1 MKRTWAAAAAAV
13 ALLVY
18 WAARNSEWVDVR
30 IPIPPHGEARTNPF
44 YAAQHFAEQLHVR
57 AVRDVLFTPPPP
69 GAVVV
74 MSVWNWDLSVARR
87 DALERWVE
95 SGGRL
100 VVDQTLIGDL
110 QEFERWSHVVRERRR
125 IDKRHD
131 DAEVDER
138 CAPFTEERQASNPP
152 SPAPSYRIC
161 DADPT
166 SSLVSGRTAEWMLR
180 GRDSRVQAMRM
191 AVGRGSVTVINAEPF
206 RDSSLFDG
214 DHAALFVA
222 AAQLRAGEEVHF
234 LSEENHPSLLA
245 LVWIRGAPLVVLGA
259 ALIGLALWRQG
270 VRFGPLARP
279 EPSGRRSLAEQI
291 LGSGRFVM
299 RHGGGD
305 ALHAA
310 CVRALD
316 EAAQRRINGYGRLP
330 AAGRAASVARLTG
343 VDEPALASAMETP
356 GSGRQD
362 DVPRTIAVLETARRR
377 LYIDRRRESHG
388 TRSCE

>member
-1 MKRTWAAAAAAV
+1 MKRTWGAAAAAAV
-13 ALLVY
+13 ALFVY

-44 YAAQHFAEQLHVR
+44 YAAQHFTAELHAR

-87 DALERWVE
+87 EALERWVE

-110 QEFERWSHVVRERRR
+110 EAFERWSHIVRERGR
-125 IDKRHD
+125 IDKRKD
-131 DAEVDER
+131 DADVEER
-138 CAPFTEERQASNPP
+138 CAPFVEERRASAP
-152 SPAPSYRIC
+152 SPAASYWIC
-161 DADPT
+161 DVDST
-166 SSLVSGRTAEWMLR
+166 SSLVSGRPAEWALR
-180 GRDSRVQAMRM
+180 GHDSRAQAMRM

-245 LVWIRGAPLVVLGA
+245 LVWIRGAPLVVLAA
-259 ALIGLALWRQG
+259 ALVGLALWRQG
-270 VRFGPLARP
+270 VRFGPLAP
-279 EPSGRRSLAEQI
+279 QELPTRRSLAEQI

-316 EAAQRRINGYGRLP
+316 EAAQRRINGYGRLH
-330 AAGRAASVARLTG
+330 AAGRAASVARLTS
-343 VDEPALASAMETP
+343 VHEAALASAMETP
-356 GSGRQD
+356 GSRRAD
-362 DVPRTIAVLETARRR
+362 DVPRAIAVLETARRR
-377 LYIDRRRESHG
+377 LYIDRRREAHG
-388 TRSCE
+388 TRSRE